1 MKRFLIV
8 LLLACLLAG
17 TAAAFTT
24 EACTDWAGCQ
34 VVETYKDFVTT
45 GRSDTTNF
53 DMRIQEVNPNP
64 ALVDDDKNP
73 SLIWPYCQPQEFFV
87 EYKPDTGL
95 VTFWTTNK
103 EITYGYD
110 PGKVFEYLVIM
121 AKGDAN
127 SNSATL
133 TGLKLNGADLGS
145 GTISDGATKTGMIVY
160 LTDEEQADGFKVTGS
175 VNLCWNTAG
184 HPQESPGFH
193 VMAMKTHEPEPPVSV
208 PEFPTILA
216 PILSLTGIAIAVII
230 IKSDPNH

>member
-24 EACTDWAGCQ
+24 EACTGWTGCNVIEANKDW
-34 VVETYKDFVTT
+34 FTT
-45 GRSDTTNF
+45 GRSDSTNF
-53 DMRIQEVNPNP
+53 DMRIQEVNPTP
-64 ALVDDDKNP
+64 AIVDDDKNP

-103 EITYGYD
+103 QITFNYD
-110 PGKVFEYLVIM
+110 PGKVFEYLVVM

-127 SNSATL
+127 GNSATL
-133 TGLKLNGADLGS
+133 TNLKLNGADLGS
-145 GTISDGATKTGMIVY
+145 GTISAPPNYNGMLVY
-160 LTDEEQADGFKVTGS
+160 LSDAEQAGGFKVEGS

-184 HPQESPGFH
+184 HPQESPAFH
-193 VMAMKTHEPEPPVSV
+193 VFAMKTHEPPVSV
-208 PEFPTILA
+208 PEFPTLLA
-216 PILSLTGIAIAVII
+216 PILSLAGIAIAVII